1 MLGDRRFKREQAGL
15 PPPLNNKSRHVLSKS
30 SKDDNVL
37 DLLQKNTKK
46 RAFDLFERTLG
57 FVVLDDEKRNAE
69 RLDEVSLLPPLILS
83 ADDDDGQEESCA
95 PRKAVQE
102 QFGDSD
108 NDSALL
114 FLDLE
119 PRPIEEMIGNMKRFF
134 SLDGSTSVNP
144 FTAPSQHKYRL

>member
-15 PPPLNNKSRHVLSKS
+15 RPPLNNKSRHVLSKS

-57 FVVLDDEKRNAE
+57 FVVLDDDKNNAD
-69 RLDEVSLLPPLILS
+69 RLDERLLLPSLVLS
-83 ADDDDGQEESCA
+83 ADDDDGHEEFCA
-95 PRKAVQE
+95 PRKAVEE

-108 NDSALL
+108 NNSALL
-114 FLDLE
+114 FLDFE
-119 PRPIEEMIGNMKRFF
+119 PRPIEEMIGNTKRFF
-134 SLDGSTSVNP
+134 SLDGSTSANP
-144 FTAPSQHKYRL
+144 FTAPS